1 VPARARRGACSAR
14 GRGGAGAG
22 RVGRLRCRGLER
34 RGTQFTCFTGTK
46 VPILTPEELLEPLH
60 SIVISCDG
68 QGGQPSW
75 HVRTVSVRR
84 HRSSSSPPHTYRFE
98 WNDWV
103 GAPQGAGTPFTCF
116 TGTQVQILT
125 QKALPERSSS
135 TAATSLQVFH
145 YSRATKLV
153 VQSAPYAS
161 RMPLMS
167 ARVWRS
173 LYTQPSCH

>member
-1 VPARARRGACSAR
+1 MLHHISRPARRVRALPPRARRGACSAR

-46 VPILTPEELLEPLH
+46 VQTLTPEELLEPLH
-60 SIVISCDG
+60 SIVLSCDG

-103 GAPQGAGTPFTCF
+103 GAPQGAGTLFTFF
-116 TGTQVQILT
+116 TGTKVQILT
-125 QKALPERSSS
+125 QRALQRGFRAQQRRRSRFPSNF
-135 TAATSLQVFH
+135 V
-145 YSRATKLV
+145 
-153 VQSAPYAS
+153 
-161 RMPLMS
+161 PLI
-167 ARVWRS
+167 
-173 LYTQPSCH
+173 